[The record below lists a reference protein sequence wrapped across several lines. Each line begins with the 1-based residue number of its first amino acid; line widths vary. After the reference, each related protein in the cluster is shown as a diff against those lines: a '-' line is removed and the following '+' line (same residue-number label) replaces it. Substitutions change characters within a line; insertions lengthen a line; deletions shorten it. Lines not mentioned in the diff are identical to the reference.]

1 MGLIRFFIY
10 LYVWIIIIDIV
21 LSYFPQFRN
30 APWARKIR
38 DLADIT
44 CKPIRGLMPKGL
56 PFDFSPLVVIIA
68 LQLLVVLF

>member
-21 LSYFPQFRN
+21 LSYFPQFKN
-30 APWARKIR
+30 ASWAKKIR

>member
-1 MGLIRFFIY
+1 MGLIRLFIY
-10 LYVWIIIIDIV
+10 LYVWVIIINAV
-21 LSYFPQFRN
+21 LSYFPQFKGK
-30 APWARKIR
+30 PWARKIK